1 MMAFCTSV
9 HVGSGYL
16 FAVVGSILHTQ
27 QVSIGPSIQISVFSA
42 NMAIPSIPWLALT
55 SEHGFGVDAQVD
67 TVCIFIAVVA
77 TILARVTGCANLKR
91 NVRALKKC
99 KLAFKPQ
106 A

>member
-1 MMAFCTSV
+1 MAFFISV

-16 FAVVGSILHTQ
+16 LAVVGSILHTQ
-27 QVSIGPSIQISVFSA
+27 QVSVGPSVEVTVLSA

-55 SEHGFGVDAQVD
+55 TEHGLGENAQVD

-91 NVRALKKC
+91 NYRD
-99 KLAFKPQ
+99 FF
-106 A
+106 